1 MGNFYAVVLKYVQ
14 VHVMHL
20 IKGGHDD
27 AFERQ

>member
-1 MGNFYAVVLKYVQ
+1 MGSIHPVVLKYVQ